1 MSEKGITTFWEC
13 ECSAKNPLRFRKCKA
28 CGRDMPDSFAHK
40 IYYEELK
47 AQKAFVFV
55 ENAEKSKIR
64 CLKIGS
70 FLMGER
76 NSTDNDNVSNYVKWQ
91 KNLFGQWYCL

>member
-1 MSEKGITTFWEC
+1 
-13 ECSAKNPLRFRKCKA
+13 
-28 CGRDMPDSFAHK
+28 MPDSFAHK

-70 FLMGER
+70 FFGRMGER